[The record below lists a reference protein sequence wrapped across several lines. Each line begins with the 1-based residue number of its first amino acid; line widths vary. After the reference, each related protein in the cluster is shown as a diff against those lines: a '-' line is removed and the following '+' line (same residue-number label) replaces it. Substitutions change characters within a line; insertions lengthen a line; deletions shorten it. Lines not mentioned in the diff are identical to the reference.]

1 MKKKEYIQP
10 KVNTERMLICNI
22 LAGSYEGISVEPGG
36 GGGEEEEGGD
46 AKMFGRFDYF
56 DYFKGEDY

>member
-1 MKKKEYIQP
+1 
-10 KVNTERMLICNI
+10 MLICNI